1 MDVVIVY
8 RFTVRTQAR
17 RLFYHHRPSLSFSRA
32 CLAGFPRSCG
42 LQDPLP
48 AADIGFEARLV
59 EAVPANRG
67 KQAQLATLKCGQ
79 TEYSFGIGNRPKLFA
94 PGPHET

>member
-17 RLFYHHRPSLSFSRA
+17 RLFCRHRPSLSFSRA

-42 LQDPLP
+42 LHDPLP
-48 AADIGFEARLV
+48 AADIEFDEGSV
-59 EAVPANRG
+59 QAVPANHRNP
-67 KQAQLATLKCGQ
+67 ARLATLQCGQ
-79 TEYSFGIGNRPKLFA
+79 TEYSFGFGNRPKLFA
-94 PGPHET
+94 PGSS